1 MTAGQGAAKPLAMID
16 LRPVGYVI
24 GLLVAALGVT
34 MLVPM
39 AADALVGNDHWPV
52 FLESAIVTAIFG
64 GLLAL
69 ACANGVEDRLSLQQ
83 TFLLTTSVWVALPA
97 FGAIPFLIGAP
108 EAAVT
113 DALFESMSGL
123 TTTGSTVFTGLD
135 TMPAGI
141 LLWRSM
147 LQWFGG
153 IGIIVVAMVFLPELR
168 IGGMQ
173 IFRSEAFETMGKILP
188 RAAEIA
194 GRISAIY
201 IILTVVCAA
210 AYAWAGMTFFDAV
223 NHALTSLSTGGFS
236 TYDASMGVYQG
247 APEYVASVFMVLASL
262 PFVRYVQLVSG
273 SARPLFLD
281 VQVRGFF
288 WVLGVTIVLV
298 TAFRIIV
305 NDDELEHAFREA
317 VFNIASIITGTGYA
331 SVDYQLW
338 GAFPVVLFFF
348 LGLVGGCAGST
359 CCSIKI
365 FRYQILLAS
374 IRAQIQRIHAPHG
387 VFTPR
392 YEGRPVSE
400 DVLSSV
406 MALFVLFTVTLGVMS
421 VLLAMT
427 GLDIVTS
434 VSGAATALANV
445 GPGLGPI
452 IGPAG
457 NFAPLNDPAKWILTF
472 AMLIGRL
479 ELMVVLVL
487 FTAGFWR
494 TA

>member
-1 MTAGQGAAKPLAMID
+1 
-16 LRPVGYVI
+16 
-24 GLLVAALGVT
+24 
-34 MLVPM
+34 
-39 AADALVGNDHWPV
+39 
-52 FLESAIVTAIFG
+52 
-64 GLLAL
+64 
-69 ACANGVEDRLSLQQ
+69 LSLQQ

-97 FGAIPFLIGAP
+97 FGAIPFLIGATQ
-108 EAAVT
+108 ATLT
-113 DALFESMSGL
+113 DAAFEAMSGL

-135 TMPAGI
+135 DLPEGI

-201 IILTVVCAA
+201 IGLTVACAV
-210 AYAWAGMTFFDAV
+210 AYFWAGMTFFDAV
-223 NHALTSLSTGGFS
+223 NHALTTVSTGGFS
-236 TYDASMGVYQG
+236 PYDASMGVYQG
-247 APEYVASVFMVLASL
+247 APEYVASLFMVLASL
-262 PFVRYVQLVSG
+262 PFVRYVQLVAG
-273 SARPLFLD
+273 SARPLLRDTQIHGFL
-281 VQVRGFF
+281 
-288 WVLGVTIVLV
+288 WVLAVTIVMI
-298 TAFRIIV
+298 TAFRVLV
-305 NDDELEHAFREA
+305 NDDNYEHAFREA
-317 VFNIASIITGTGYA
+317 VFNITSITTGTGYA

-365 FRYQILLAS
+365 FRYQILIAS
-374 IRAQIQRIHAPHG
+374 IRSQIQRIHSPHG

-392 YEGRPVSE
+392 YEGRHVGE

-406 MALFVLFTVTLGVMS
+406 MAFFVLFTVTLGVTS

-452 IGPAG
+452 IGPSG
-457 NFAPLNDPAKWILTF
+457 NFAPLNDLSKWILTF

-487 FTAGFWR
+487 FTARFWR
-494 TA
+494 AA